1 MTVDLEKIDII
12 NLVRSTTP
20 YYNDMIEITKMK
32 LGYYIGGFSDEW
44 FWLSKNDSAW
54 DNFTEQELL
63 DLYKKLK
70 H

>member
-20 YYNDMIEITKMK
+20 YYNEMSEIEEME
-32 LGYYIGGFSDEW
+32 LGSYFGGFSDRWDWEHEE
-44 FWLSKNDSAW
+44 SEVW
-54 DNFTEQELL
+54 DNFTEQELF

>member
-20 YYNDMIEITKMK
+20 YYNDMIEITEMK

-44 FWLSKNDSAW
+44 FWLSKNDSVW
-54 DNFTEQELL
+54 DNFTEQELF